1 MQRGVSS
8 RGFSDNRDAV
18 LRAAGGPQRRARGN
32 TMAKPKVTA
41 TDQLSN
47 VIEVVELGQ
56 RTGMLLVERGSGSV
70 LEEGEIY
77 FIGGRAVH
85 ASLAGLR
92 GRDALAALS
101 RWGAC
106 RFAFD
111 REAPRPEVNLTNP
124 SQPAL
129 PSLGPQSPVPN
140 ARPSWPSL
148 TGSQPGYSAPNLP
161 HPAESSG
168 AWSVPQAVRSS
179 ASLSNDNDLTARS
192 YGAPPA
198 PPAPASTP
206 PSASLTP
213 QYYPSP
219 QAVQA
224 PGRDPLQRRP
234 RRAPDVRD
242 LMVVVTTHNLSRS
255 HRTILLLA
263 DGEHTV
269 MDLARL
275 SSKPVDEV
283 RGLLDELEGR
293 GLVYYYT

>member
-1 MQRGVSS
+1 
-8 RGFSDNRDAV
+8 
-18 LRAAGGPQRRARGN
+18 
-32 TMAKPKVTA
+32 MAKPKVTA

-92 GRDALAALS
+92 GREALAALS

-129 PSLGPQSPVPN
+129 SSLGPHSPVPN

-148 TGSQPGYSAPNLP
+148 SGSQPGYGAPHTP
-161 HPAESSG
+161 HPSESSG
-168 AWSVPQAVRSS
+168 AWAVPQPARSS
-179 ASLSNDNDLTARS
+179 ASLSNGNDLTARS

-198 PPAPASTP
+198 QPPAVRPAPAGAP
-206 PSASLTP
+206 LSASLAP
-213 QYYPSP
+213 QYSPSP

>member
-1 MQRGVSS
+1 
-8 RGFSDNRDAV
+8 
-18 LRAAGGPQRRARGN
+18 
-32 TMAKPKVTA
+32 MAKPKVTA

-77 FIGGRAVH
+77 FIGGRAVY

-92 GRDALAALS
+92 GREALAALS

-111 REAPRPEVNLTNP
+111 REASRPEVNLTNP

-129 PSLGPQSPVPN
+129 SALGPQSPAPS

-148 TGSQPGYSAPNLP
+148 SGSQPGYAAPHVL

-168 AWSVPQAVRSS
+168 AWVVPGAVRSS
-179 ASLSNDNDLTARS
+179 ASLGNGDDLSARS
-192 YGAPPA
+192 HGVQSALPPYALPASAGGPLAAPPVQ
-198 PPAPASTP
+198 
-206 PSASLTP
+206 
-213 QYYPSP
+213 QYSPSP

>member
-1 MQRGVSS
+1 
-8 RGFSDNRDAV
+8 
-18 LRAAGGPQRRARGN
+18 
-32 TMAKPKVTA
+32 MAKPKVTA

-77 FIGGRAVH
+77 FVGGRAVY

-101 RWGAC
+101 RWGSC

-111 REAPRPEVNLTNP
+111 RDALRPEVNLTNP

-129 PSLGPQSPVPN
+129 SAFRPQSPAPS

-148 TGSQPGYSAPNLP
+148 SGSQPGYAAPYAAP
-161 HPAESSG
+161 PGESSG

-179 ASLSNDNDLTARS
+179 ASLGNGNDLAARS
-192 YGAPPA
+192 LG
-198 PPAPASTP
+198 T
-206 PSASLTP
+206 PSAQSPYAQAAP
-213 QYYPSP
+213 QPG
-219 QAVQA
+219 QVL
-224 PGRDPLQRRP
+224 GRDPLQRRP

-242 LMVVVTTHNLSRS
+242 LMIVVTTHNLSRS

-269 MDLARL
+269 LDLARL

-283 RGLLDELEGR
+283 RGLLDDLEGR